1 MRKYWPRYAGV
12 YCNIQG
18 HARLMFRPPLECATS
33 HRQHTF
39 LYIVFVF
46 KWMHYNTISNIKEI
60 INSKRQVSYVIAAH
74 LGHTIINYV
83 PGRTQMGAETAYNQF
98 GSVSKLYTSSVTC
111 VIHKEEENGWFSIP
125 NRAFWWVL
133 GLAVCSVKTV
143 LHNIFKWDPKRWKVT
158 EPTWRGDSSSLPIK
172 QNGPLSHC
180 RSADQNSKI
189 SAQGLVSVTLR
200 LALW

>member
-1 MRKYWPRYAGV
+1 MKCVNTGPGKGPDTGV

-46 KWMHYNTISNIKEI
+46 KWMHYTISTISNIKEI
-60 INSKRQVSYVIAAH
+60 INSKTQVSYVIAAH

-111 VIHKEEENGWFSIP
+111 VIHKMADSRFQIGHFDGCWDSLFAVSKQFS
-125 NRAFWWVL
+125 
-133 GLAVCSVKTV
+133 T
-143 LHNIFKWDPKRWKVT
+143 T
-158 EPTWRGDSSSLPIK
+158 Y
-172 QNGPLSHC
+172 LSEI
-180 RSADQNSKI
+180 RRDE
-189 SAQGLVSVTLR
+189 R
-200 LALW
+200 